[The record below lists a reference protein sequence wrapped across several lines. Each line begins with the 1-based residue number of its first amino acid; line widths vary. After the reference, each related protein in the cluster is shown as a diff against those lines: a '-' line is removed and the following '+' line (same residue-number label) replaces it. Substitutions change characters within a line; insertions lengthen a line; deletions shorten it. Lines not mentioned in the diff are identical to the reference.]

1 MSAEPQTEMK
11 PLEIVQEARYTAR
24 RIGPTAETVQDAF
37 RSAVETSAADMANAG
52 ARKELEGFSDA
63 FPERDRLKAMEAE
76 AAQRRSGETETGW
89 SCTQCGAA
97 KNGGARCRGCGAGKP
112 ADETSEGHPTNEV
125 DTRIDV
131 LEDALTRILN
141 WAEAYPLDV
150 FPEPDFQ
157 AVQAALQNA
166 GISLAQVSASNMR

>member
-89 SCTQCGAA
+89 SCTQCG
-97 KNGGARCRGCGAGKP
+97 
-112 ADETSEGHPTNEV
+112 
-125 DTRIDV
+125 V

-166 GISLAQVSASNMR
+166 GISLAQVSASNMRHVIQGVGDIARAALGKTTSKG